1 MNSITE
7 DTWKMK
13 LEHAEAAFNR
23 KKEIGQLLQTFV
35 TGSADILQGILG
47 RMEDPSVSQ
56 TTMATFVR
64 EVAMPQLEALRAYTN
79 ETFQTMSVERHM
91 AVPLISD
98 KWRWEPARA
107 LYKRGP
113 PPLEPNEIIDQ
124 EAINEALPRKSIK
137 NLKAALAARGISTDG
152 LTEREDLEK
161 ALSASNSV
169 AVVQEHKRALN
180 TDEEA

>member
-1 MNSITE
+1 MNELTE
-7 DTWKMK
+7 EAWKTK

-35 TGSADILQGILG
+35 TGSADILQGIVG

-113 PPLEPNEIIDQ
+113 PPLENEIIDQ
-124 EAINEALPRKSIK
+124 E
-137 NLKAALAARGISTDG
+137 
-152 LTEREDLEK
+152 
-161 ALSASNSV
+161 
-169 AVVQEHKRALN
+169 VVLQEHKRALD
-180 TDEEA
+180 TDEETA